1 MGAKLSGF
9 GGRASSGGALLWRCL
24 GARYTRAMRISTS
37 TLLALLALLL
47 AACSDAPRHESLPDG
62 SVVLAFGDSVT
73 HGTGAPEGADYPR
86 HLAALSG
93 WQVINAGVPGDT
105 AQAARKRLPGL
116 LRAHQPQLVIVE
128 LGGNDFLRK
137 RPDHAVEADL
147 RAILAQV
154 AEHGALPVLVAVPR
168 LSLLRASV
176 GALNDASLYAD
187 LAQEADV
194 LLVPD
199 VFSDI
204 LSNADLR
211 ADTIHPNAAGYRL
224 LAEGIAEVLRDSG
237 LLE

>member
-1 MGAKLSGF
+1 MTIA
-9 GGRASSGGALLWRCL
+9 ASIQGV
-24 GARYTRAMRISTS
+24 
-37 TLLALLALLL
+37 LLALLL
-47 AACSDAPRHESLPDG
+47 VACSDAPRHETLPEG

-86 HLAALSG
+86 HLAALSD

-105 AQAARKRLPGL
+105 AQAARERLPGL

-187 LAQEADV
+187 LAQETGV

-199 VFSDI
+199 VFSEV
-204 LSNADLR
+204 LSDAELR
-211 ADTIHPNAAGYRL
+211 ADAIHPNAAGYRV
-224 LAEGIAEVLRDSG
+224 LAEGIARALRESG

>member
-1 MGAKLSGF
+1 MTIA
-9 GGRASSGGALLWRCL
+9 ASIQGV
-24 GARYTRAMRISTS
+24 
-37 TLLALLALLL
+37 LLALLL
-47 AACSDAPRHESLPDG
+47 VACSDAPCHETLPEG

-105 AQAARKRLPGL
+105 AQAARERLPGL

-187 LAQEADV
+187 LAQETGV

-199 VFSDI
+199 VFSEV
-204 LSNADLR
+204 LSDAELR
-211 ADTIHPNAAGYRL
+211 ADAIHPNAAGYRV
-224 LAEGIAEVLRDSG
+224 LAEGIARALRESG

>member
-1 MGAKLSGF
+1 
-9 GGRASSGGALLWRCL
+9 
-24 GARYTRAMRISTS
+24 MRIAASIQGV
-37 TLLALLALLL
+37 LLALLL
-47 AACSDAPRHESLPDG
+47 VACSDAPRHETLPEG

-105 AQAARKRLPGL
+105 AQAARERLPGL
-116 LRAHQPQLVIVE
+116 LRVHQPQLVIVE

-187 LAQEADV
+187 LAQETGV

-199 VFSDI
+199 VFSEI
-204 LSNADLR
+204 LSDAELR
-211 ADTIHPNAAGYRL
+211 ADAIHPNAAGYRV
-224 LAEGIAEVLRDSG
+224 LAEGIARALRESG